1 MKKPQMPLYLLLAL
15 SVFFISFFVGRATAL
30 KNSAENKQNAIYA
43 GRMLMPQKE
52 DESLPAGSVAD
63 KIEKLDEFAKESEK
77 KTETKKEKE
86 ESKPK
91 NSPKKEEENPPERM
105 LFPCGQDVLKGYSQ
119 TAVYS
124 ETMDDWRAHTGID
137 YRAEKGTNVI
147 SVWDGTVSK
156 IYKDSYWGY
165 CVEIIHPGNLTSI
178 YRNLDEK
185 ISVKE
190 GEKIKKGQAFATVGE
205 SAVVEKRDEPHLH
218 FELRVDG
225 VTINP
230 ESYIY

>member
-1 MKKPQMPLYLLLAL
+1 MRKPQVPLYLLLAL

-30 KNSAENKQNAIYA
+30 KKSEESKQNAVYTGTI
-43 GRMLMPQKE
+43 LMPKKE
-52 DESLPAGSVAD
+52 EKSLPAGTITE
-63 KIEKLDEFAKESEK
+63 KIEKLDEFAKESE
-77 KTETKKEKE
+77 EKE
-86 ESKPK
+86 EVRKE
-91 NSPKKEEENPPERM
+91 KKEEETKKSEKKEEETPPERM

-124 ETMDDWRAHTGID
+124 KTMDDWRAHTGID

-156 IYKDSYWGY
+156 IYKDNYWGY
-165 CVEIIHPGNLTSI
+165 CVEILHSGDVTSV

-185 ISVKE
+185 ITIKE
-190 GEKIKKGQAFATVGE
+190 GEKVKKGQAFATVGD

-218 FELRVDG
+218 FEICVNG
-225 VTINP
+225 VKINP
-230 ESYIY
+230 ESYVY